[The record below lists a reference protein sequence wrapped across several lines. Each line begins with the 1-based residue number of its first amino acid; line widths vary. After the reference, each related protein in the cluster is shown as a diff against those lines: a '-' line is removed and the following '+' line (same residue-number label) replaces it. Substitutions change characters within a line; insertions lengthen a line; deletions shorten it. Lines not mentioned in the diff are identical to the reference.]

1 MAYVAN
7 VQNPFHLLA
16 PDLIVCVALRLPPAA
31 CLGFSEVLKSCRLFD
46 EANAHFEPL
55 LDALL
60 VAKNRRPLSSEQEK
74 QLRLGLN
81 KNDWVCFAQPMFDVL
96 THQRYLRALEWIQH
110 DVLSQVRSIAP
121 TMEELASGLYHHGA
135 VYLRSDMY
143 ERLEADESVQ
153 LLSVPSSKGRLLF
166 LVSCSLYN
174 LCDPGCFCAGQK
186 AFTVQCYTPAPTTVT
201 KVTTA
206 PGAECLLGY
215 AWPTGEA
222 VSFPSE
228 KNYAVWA
235 PDANS
240 IEDQFVGLQGS
251 TQAPLTP

>member
-1 MAYVAN
+1 M
-7 VQNPFHLLA
+7 
-16 PDLIVCVALRLPPAA
+16 
-31 CLGFSEVLKSCRLFD
+31 
-46 EANAHFEPL
+46 
-55 LDALL
+55 
-60 VAKNRRPLSSEQEK
+60 
-74 QLRLGLN
+74 
-81 KNDWVCFAQPMFDVL
+81 
-96 THQRYLRALEWIQH
+96 
-110 DVLSQVRSIAP
+110 
-121 TMEELASGLYHHGA
+121 
-135 VYLRSDMY
+135 
-143 ERLEADESVQ
+143 
-153 LLSVPSSKGRLLF
+153 
-166 LVSCSLYN
+166 SCSLYN

-201 KVTTA
+201 KATTA